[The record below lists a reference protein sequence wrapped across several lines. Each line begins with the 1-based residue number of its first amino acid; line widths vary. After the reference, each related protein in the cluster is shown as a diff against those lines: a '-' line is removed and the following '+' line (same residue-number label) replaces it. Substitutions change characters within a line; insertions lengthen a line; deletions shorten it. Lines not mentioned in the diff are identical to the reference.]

1 MTYISQARFSRKQ
14 TTTGK
19 GMSKYQSISG
29 RRSAIIED
37 VSVECLAIVQREV
50 REARLAI
57 QSGEAT
63 SIAYILQGEEDITF
77 CLCDKA
83 AIKLMSFMDLDKKSI
98 SVEEAV
104 REAGHHTRLLP
115 RHRESEFRACIKEG
129 KVLRIQLKNLI

>member
-83 AIKLMSFMDLDKKSI
+83 LDKKSI